1 MGLWEKKR
9 CRSFYLYVQD
19 VDVNDSK
26 TWKDIDI
33 VKQPMRDVY
42 KKFKLEDN
50 TIDFLGHAVALF
62 TNDSY

>member
-9 CRSFYLYVQD
+9 CRNFYIYVQD
-19 VDVNDSK
+19 VDFNDPK

-33 VKQPMRDVY
+33 YKQPMEEVF

-50 TIDFLGHAVALF
+50 TIDFLGHAVGLY
-62 TNDSY
+62 TTDEY